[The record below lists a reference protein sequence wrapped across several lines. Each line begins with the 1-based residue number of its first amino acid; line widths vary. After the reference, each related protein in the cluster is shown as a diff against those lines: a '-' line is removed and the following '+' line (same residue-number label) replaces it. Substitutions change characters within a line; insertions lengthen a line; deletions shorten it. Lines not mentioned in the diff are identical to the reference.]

1 MAYLLRQVSLQK
13 LKVRLRALPDSRRYC
28 VLLRPLYAVSET
40 AALEVNVLQKALF
53 IAACRGEVKSHH

>member
-13 LKVRLRALPDSRRYC
+13 LKVRLSAPQQAIYC

-40 AALEVNVLQKALF
+40 AALEVNVLQKPLF
-53 IAACRGEVKSHH
+53 IAACSGEVKSHH